1 MKNVKISQRLLL
13 GFALMAGLSVIIFI
27 GGIVGMIRMENNV
40 QTLYQNNVI
49 ALEALGDIRAGFNRL
64 RVNLWKI
71 VYYVGD
77 AEQLDRIA
85 STMDTYD
92 VEIQEAYEQYD
103 TTIVDESEETGYRN
117 FQAMYQSLQQELDT
131 LIQYGKDGNEQA
143 ITDYLSETEDAQT
156 EAANALKE
164 SAVYNSEFAK
174 SSYET
179 TQTTFITMVV
189 VLSVMMFIVAI
200 VAIILTQRI
209 VSAISGPLKKL
220 EEGMGKLAKGNF
232 DVSIQ
237 YDVNDEIGSLVKSV
251 DAVINHL
258 KQLIPDID
266 WVLSNMAEGDFT
278 VKSRK
283 YELYLGD
290 YAPILGSL
298 RKIKAELSQAITK
311 VKESALQV
319 NAGAQNTADAAQ
331 SLAQGATTQN
341 ESVELLTVNMNAML
355 SQTDNAVKQTNEV
368 AKQAGIVGD
377 EANGCKEYMEKMV
390 IAMENISNTSAKIE
404 DIINTIEAIASQT
417 NLLSLNA
424 AIEAARAGEAG
435 RGFAVVADE
444 IRQLA
449 TQSGEAATNTRNL
462 IRAAVEEIHNGSEIV
477 RNTSDMLDK
486 AVGGMGQIV
495 SAVAMVQQASD
506 QNAASLTKVNQGIV
520 QIAGVVQDTSA
531 TAQESSAISEELLAQ
546 AETMSGLMERFRVD
560 AV

>member
-13 GFALMAGLSVIIFI
+13 GFTLMAGLSVIIFI
-27 GGIVGMIRMENNV
+27 GGFIGMIRIQNNA

-85 STMDTYD
+85 NTMDTYD
-92 VEIQEAYEQYD
+92 VEIQAAYKQYD
-103 TTIVDESEETGYRN
+103 TTITDESAETGYRN
-117 FQAMYQSLQQELDT
+117 FQSMYQSLQQELDN

-143 ITDYLSETEDAQT
+143 ITDYLSETEAAQT
-156 EAANALKE
+156 DAANALTE
-164 SAVYNSEFAK
+164 SAVYNAEYGLEL
-174 SSYET
+174 YET
-179 TQTTFITMVV
+179 SQTTFITMMVL
-189 VLSVMMFIVAI
+189 LSVMMLAVIIVAI
-200 VAIILTQRI
+200 VLTRRM
-209 VSAISGPLKKL
+209 VSAISGPMKKL

-251 DAVINHL
+251 DAVIRHL

-278 VKSRK
+278 VRSRK
-283 YELYLGD
+283 YDLYLGD

-298 RKIKAELSQAITK
+298 RKIKAELSQTISK
-311 VKESALQV
+311 VQESALQV
-319 NAGAQNTADAAQ
+319 NTGAQNTASAAQ
-331 SLAQGATTQN
+331 NLAQGAATQN
-341 ESVELLTVNMNAML
+341 ESVELLTENMNAML
-355 SQTDNAVKQTNEV
+355 TQTDNAAKQTREV

-377 EANGCKEYMEKMV
+377 EATGCKEYMEKMV

-546 AETMSGLMERFRVD
+546 AETMSGLMEKFKVD